1 ALALAQRCSGVS
13 APTPLFSALLN
24 YRHSAAGAS
33 AAAQA
38 AWAGI
43 STLSSEERTNY
54 PLTLSVDDLGQDF
67 SLTLLAS
74 TQVDPRRIL
83 GYLLCTLEN
92 LAQALEQTP
101 QLALEQ
107 LPILPVAERE
117 QVLEGFNRSAVDYPP
132 GQAIHGR
139 IEAQAQRTPD
149 ALAACYQGRSLSYAE
164 LNRQANVLARQL
176 RGLGVQPDD
185 RVAIVA
191 RRSLETVVG
200 LLAILKAGA
209 CYVPI
214 DPAHPAE
221 RLNYLLQDCGPR
233 AVLTQAELLGRLPA
247 LAVPVIELNQRLWLD
262 QTADNTQV
270 PGLSAANLAYVIY
283 TSGSTGLPKGV
294 MVEHRTL
301 GNLVDWHC
309 QAFDLR
315 PGSQASCLA
324 GFGFD
329 AMAWEVWPALCVG
342 ATLHLAPAQDGSE
355 DLDALLAWWRAQ
367 PLDVS
372 FLPTPVAEYAFSQE
386 QGHPSLRTLLIGG
399 DRLRQFSHDQ
409 GFALINNYGPTE
421 ATVVASSGPIHAGG
435 ELDIGRPVANARIY
449 LLDSQQRPV
458 PIGVAGEL
466 YVGGAGVARGYLNR
480 PQLTAERFLDDPFSD
495 QPGARMYR
503 SGDLAR
509 WLADGRIDYLGRN
522 DDQVKIRGVRIE
534 LGEIETRLCQ
544 FPGIQEAVLLARE
557 DQPGN
562 PRLVAYFTQQQ
573 DVALDVAQLRA
584 HLLAQ
589 LPDYMVPVAY
599 VRLDAVPLTAN
610 GKLDRKALPAPDQ
623 AALFGREY
631 QAPQGATETTLA
643 AIWQE
648 VLHLPRVGRQD
659 HFFELGGHS
668 LLAMRMVSQVRQRLG
683 VELALGE
690 LFANAELSAVATVL
704 ERAGRSHLPEIFPA
718 VQDHDLPLS
727 FAQQRLWFLAQM
739 DGAASA
745 YNIPIGLGLR
755 GQLDR
760 SALRQALQAIVSR

>member
-1 ALALAQRCSGVS
+1 M
-13 APTPLFSALLN
+13 
-24 YRHSAAGAS
+24 YK
-33 AAAQA
+33 
-38 AWAGI
+38 
-43 STLSSEERTNY
+43 
-54 PLTLSVDDLGQDF
+54 
-67 SLTLLAS
+67 
-74 TQVDPRRIL
+74 
-83 GYLLCTLEN
+83 
-92 LAQALEQTP
+92 
-101 QLALEQ
+101 
-107 LPILPVAERE
+107 
-117 QVLEGFNRSAVDYPP
+117 
-132 GQAIHGR
+132 
-139 IEAQAQRTPD
+139 
-149 ALAACYQGRSLSYAE
+149 
-164 LNRQANVLARQL
+164 RQ
-176 RGLGVQPDD
+176 
-185 RVAIVA
+185 
-191 RRSLETVVG
+191 
-200 LLAILKAGA
+200 
-209 CYVPI
+209 
-214 DPAHPAE
+214 
-221 RLNYLLQDCGPR
+221 
-233 AVLTQAELLGRLPA
+233 
-247 LAVPVIELNQRLWLD
+247 
-262 QTADNTQV
+262 
-270 PGLSAANLAYVIY
+270 
-283 TSGSTGLPKGV
+283 
-294 MVEHRTL
+294 
-301 GNLVDWHC
+301 
-309 QAFDLR
+309 
-315 PGSQASCLA
+315 
-324 GFGFD
+324 
-329 AMAWEVWPALCVG
+329 
-342 ATLHLAPAQDGSE
+342 AQDGSE

-599 VRLDAVPLTAN
+599 VRLDALPLTAN

-659 HFFELGGHS
+659 HFFELGGHC
-668 LLAMRMVSQVRQRLG
+668 LLYTSPSPR
-683 VELALGE
+683 
-690 LFANAELSAVATVL
+690 
-704 ERAGRSHLPEIFPA
+704 
-718 VQDHDLPLS
+718 D
-727 FAQQRLWFLAQM
+727 
-739 DGAASA
+739 
-745 YNIPIGLGLR
+745 
-755 GQLDR
+755 
-760 SALRQALQAIVSR
+760 